1 MKAEKK
7 AQLRNKA
14 QGKQIGET
22 VKTVNIINLVIIVG
36 GFALLVLNISPL
48 MTKIGQGLVFAGAF
62 LIILTIIF
70 QLLLASKMRTGGKL

>member
-22 VKTVNIINLVIIVG
+22 VKTINIINLVIIVG

>member
-7 AQLRNKA
+7 AQLRSKA

-22 VKTVNIINLVIIVG
+22 VKTVNIINLVIIVA
-36 GFALLVLNISPL
+36 GFALLVLDLSPM

-62 LIILTIIF
+62 LVILTIVF
-70 QLLLASKMRTGGKL
+70 QLMLVNKMRSGRKL